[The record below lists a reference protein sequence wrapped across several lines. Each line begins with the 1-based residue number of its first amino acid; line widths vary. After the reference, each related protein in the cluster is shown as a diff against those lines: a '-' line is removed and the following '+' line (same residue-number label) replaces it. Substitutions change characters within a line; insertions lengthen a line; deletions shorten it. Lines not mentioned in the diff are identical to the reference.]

1 MSHREAVGRIGKSTV
16 APRIG
21 RMITRFP
28 VLKRRAR
35 LNRRSAAKKTSQ
47 RKYARRRMTHPS
59 IEGDLLNK
67 VVLFC
72 RTLRER
78 GLLAT
83 TSETIDA
90 VTTLGLIDLDDRE
103 ETFLSLRSVLTS
115 RQEDFPVFEE
125 LFEDFWI
132 KLGRSPQP
140 RKIVEREDLS
150 TGARI
155 SSRIHAHRGG
165 HKGLAFFLEH
175 WGAGMSRDP
184 EPINLP
190 GASNTESD
198 AEKDFSLFGAD
209 ELEEIST
216 AARRIARRLARIPS
230 RRWENARL
238 VVLCDVSGSMDL
250 YSQILLQF
258 VYGLQNSFARVET
271 FVFSTKLERITK
283 HLRNNTYR
291 HALKR
296 LGTDVRGWSGGTLI
310 GVSVAAFNFGWPKL
324 VDKRAVVIILSD
336 GWDTGEPEDLGAALA
351 DLRRRAGKLIW
362 LNPLLGNSSYQPLV
376 RGMQVA
382 LPHIDVFAPLH
393 NLASLRALEKHL
405 IL

>member
-1 MSHREAVGRIGKSTV
+1 
-16 APRIG
+16 
-21 RMITRFP
+21 MI
-28 VLKRRAR
+28 
-35 LNRRSAAKKTSQ
+35 
-47 RKYARRRMTHPS
+47 
-59 IEGDLLNK
+59 
-67 VVLFC
+67 LFC
-72 RTLRER
+72 RKLRER

-83 TSETIDA
+83 TSEAIDA
-90 VTTLGLIDLDDRE
+90 VTALGLIDLDDRE

-132 KLGRSPQP
+132 KLGRSPRP

-150 TGARI
+150 TGARL
-155 SSRIHAHRGG
+155 SAPNHG
-165 HKGLAFFLEH
+165 HNNGLAFFLEH

-184 EPINLP
+184 ELINLP

-209 ELEEIST
+209 ELEEISR

-230 RRWENARL
+230 RRWETARRGLRVDLRRTLRQSLKSGGEFIRLSLKRRKQKKTRL

-271 FVFSTKLERITK
+271 FVFSTKIERITG

-336 GWDTGEPEDLGAALA
+336 GWDTGEPEALGVALA
-351 DLRRRAGKLIW
+351 DLKRRAGKLIW

-376 RGMQVA
+376 RGMQAA

>member
-1 MSHREAVGRIGKSTV
+1 MGNDFYTADYWTTPQV
-16 APRIG
+16 
-21 RMITRFP
+21 
-28 VLKRRAR
+28 
-35 LNRRSAAKKTSQ
+35 
-47 RKYARRRMTHPS
+47 MTHQLTDD
-59 IEGDLLNK
+59 GLLNK
-67 VVLFC
+67 MILFC
-72 RTLRER
+72 RALRER

-83 TSETIDA
+83 PSETIDA
-90 VTTLGLIDLDDRE
+90 VITLGLIDPDDRE

-115 RQEDFPVFEE
+115 RVEDFPVFEE
-125 LFEDFWI
+125 VFESFWGG
-132 KLGRSPQP
+132 LGRNPLP
-140 RKIVEREDLS
+140 RKIVESEGIS
-150 TGARI
+150 TGARL
-155 SSRIHAHRGG
+155 SSRNHGN
-165 HKGLAFFLEH
+165 KGLAFFLEN
-175 WGAGMSRDP
+175 WGAGVSRDA

-209 ELEEIST
+209 ELEEISSV
-216 AARRIARRLARIPS
+216 ARRIARRLARVPS
-230 RRWENARL
+230 RRWEAARRGLRVDLRRTLRQSLKSGGEFIRLSFKRRKQKKTRL
-238 VVLCDVSGSMDL
+238 VVICDVSGSMDL

-271 FVFSTKLERITK
+271 FVFSTKLERITG

-296 LGTDVRGWSGGTLI
+296 LGTNVRGWSGGTLI

-336 GWDTGEPEDLGAALA
+336 GWDTGEPDELGAALA
-351 DLRRRAGKLIW
+351 DLKRRAGKLIW
-362 LNPLLGNSSYQPLV
+362 LNPLLGSPAYQPLV
-376 RGMQVA
+376 RGMQAA

>member
-1 MSHREAVGRIGKSTV
+1 MTYQPANDWLHYSTV
-16 APRIG
+16 
-21 RMITRFP
+21 
-28 VLKRRAR
+28 
-35 LNRRSAAKKTSQ
+35 Q
-47 RKYARRRMTHPS
+47 
-59 IEGDLLNK
+59 
-67 VVLFC
+67 FC
-72 RTLRER
+72 RALRER

-83 TSETIDA
+83 PSEAIDA
-90 VTTLGLIDLDDRE
+90 VTALGLIDTDDRE

-115 RQEDFPVFEE
+115 RPEDFPVFEE
-125 LFEDFWI
+125 LFENFWA

-140 RKIVEREDLS
+140 RKIVEREGLS
-150 TGARI
+150 TGAPP
-155 SSRIHAHRGG
+155 SSRNNGQ
-165 HKGLAFFLEH
+165 KGLAFFLEN
-175 WGAGMSRDP
+175 WGAARSRDP

-198 AEKDFSLFGAD
+198 AEKDFSLFGAN
-209 ELEEIST
+209 ELEEITSL
-216 AARRIARRLARIPS
+216 ARRIARRLARLPS
-230 RRWENARL
+230 RRWEAARRGLRVDLRRTLRQSLKNGGEFIRLSFKQRKQKKTRL
-238 VVLCDVSGSMDL
+238 VVMCDVSGSMDL

-271 FVFSTKLERITK
+271 FVFSTKLERITG

-336 GWDTGEPEDLGAALA
+336 GWDTGEPEELGAALA
-351 DLRRRAGKLIW
+351 ELKRRAGKLIW
-362 LNPLLGNSSYQPLV
+362 LNPLLGSSAYQPLV
-376 RGMQVA
+376 RGMQAA
-382 LPHIDVFAPLH
+382 LPHIDVFAPIH
-393 NLASLRALEKHL
+393 NLSSLRALEKHL